1 MYVTELDRFVF
12 KFHQLWKAGLTA
24 HLDVD
29 AHAGKAWVGL
39 RVQLGHVPGP
49 AHHQVYPSHS
59 KTSHHPRRG
68 PAYQRRQE
76 RRQAARAAD
85 EPPPP
90 TAEVSDD
97 MPAAIASNA
106 TETIQDA
113 LAEKLE
119 EITTSADQVLEEFQC
134 GLCDFK
140 SNWENGLRIHMT
152 RKHPHIEQLDGCDS
166 IRDDLEDDDNCMI
179 SRYWKEGKLGS
190 IFQTYLDV
198 LDIIEKSELSEKSKD
213 DERAKV
219 LEARKDAFGK
229 DFELFPPWS
238 SK

>member
-1 MYVTELDRFVF
+1 MTELDSFVY
-12 KFHQLWKAGLTA
+12 KFHQLWKAGLTV

-97 MPAAIASNA
+97 MPAAIASNEN
-106 TETIQDA
+106 ETVQDA

>member
-1 MYVTELDRFVF
+1 
-12 KFHQLWKAGLTA
+12 
-24 HLDVD
+24 
-29 AHAGKAWVGL
+29 
-39 RVQLGHVPGP
+39 
-49 AHHQVYPSHS
+49 
-59 KTSHHPRRG
+59 
-68 PAYQRRQE
+68 
-76 RRQAARAAD
+76 
-85 EPPPP
+85 
-90 TAEVSDD
+90 

-106 TETIQDA
+106 NETIQDA

-140 SNWENGLRIHMT
+140 SNWANGLSIHMT

-238 SK
+238 SR